1 MTYCY
6 TTLNKPLRQ
15 TEKQRESSLIAERKF
30 LKRIFKIIDDTIVI
44 QYYYYKNGFHLVE
57 KRGIV
62 HSDSTFTFKEY
73 YDYRTK
79 NTKII
84 DEYYKFQFSDKL

>member
-30 LKRIFKIIDDTIVI
+30 LKRNPLTEKRYDIKVNSEFSQNVMMNRYMMKIINIHFMNLKKY
-44 QYYYYKNGFHLVE
+44 Q
-57 KRGIV
+57 RC
-62 HSDSTFTFKEY
+62 
-73 YDYRTK
+73 
-79 NTKII
+79 
-84 DEYYKFQFSDKL
+84 

>member
-30 LKRIFKIIDDTIVI
+30 SKR
-44 QYYYYKNGFHLVE
+44 NPLAE
-57 KRGIV
+57 KRYDIKVLTDEEKQMAKFPTLKKRLEALEKKTGI
-62 HSDSTFTFKEY
+62 K
-73 YDYRTK
+73 
-79 NTKII
+79 
-84 DEYYKFQFSDKL
+84 